1 MIHDITNVSSK
12 KGHRSSKQSSGI
24 DSSNFSSHKSKAKEP
39 DSEYHNSSLLS
50 HSTMSTRSPHRVRST
65 MNNLST
71 LSDLVSSVEASQQA
85 SSASPHITP
94 LFTASAASD
103 DTMVSMTFDP
113 EDSQLLEDI
122 FFIS

>member
-1 MIHDITNVSSK
+1 
-12 KGHRSSKQSSGI
+12 
-24 DSSNFSSHKSKAKEP
+24 
-39 DSEYHNSSLLS
+39 
-50 HSTMSTRSPHRVRST
+50 

-71 LSDLVSSVEASQQA
+71 LSDLVSSVEASQT
-85 SSASPHITP
+85 SSPHTTP
-94 LFTASAASD
+94 TCCRSSAASD